1 MKKSIQLKVNN
12 GYSTKFIVLFF
23 VVIFSISGNA
33 QFISSVFN
41 FDFDYSVNTINY
53 FPNGN
58 LGFDTKLNPYNPQLI
73 NSRSEIYVQV
83 GLFSN
88 LKQIVSEDGVTKFNG
103 KTKILPNCIF
113 QYQHSF
119 YAIQISYINNL
130 ISSYENLG
138 GDFSYNFNQLDIKNV
153 NIQTTNTAFQI
164 SSVFKTSKNITIGIG
179 ILTNKTDMKFDLMN
193 QGNIRF
199 YQNLF
204 DNIQF
209 SLAMNYA
216 FSNQLKSYIVLR
228 SADSQEKSQVE
239 NESDLRYFS
248 KPYFYYNGI
257 FGLGIRYSIFN
268 CLGISLETYH
278 DFNSYTKDQVNPY
291 YAFSKK
297 DENIF
302 NSRIITGINY
312 QPLNSLQIGFL
323 FSKYVEYKNPFFTSY
338 ERDTRTTPYSINF
351 GALYKYKCLSFNLS
365 YQYTG
370 LEIGEPGSSLTKK
383 YTGQNLGFTVGF
395 EM

>member
-73 NSRSEIYVQV
+73 NSSLEIYAQAS
-83 GLFSN
+83 LFSN
-88 LKQIVSEDGVTKFNG
+88 LKQSVSENGVTKFNG
-103 KTKILPNCIF
+103 KTKILPNFIF

-164 SSVFKTSKNITIGIG
+164 SSVFKTSKNFTIGIG

-216 FSNQLKSYIVLR
+216 FSDQLKSYIVLR

-268 CLGISLETYH
+268 CLGISIETSH
-278 DFNSYTKDQVNPY
+278 EFNSYTQYEVNPLFP
-291 YAFSKK
+291 FSKN
-297 DENIF
+297 EESIF

-312 QPLNSLQIGFL
+312 QPTEAIQIGFL
-323 FSKYVEYKNPFFTSY
+323 FSKYFEYKNPFFTNY
-338 ERDTRTTPYSINF
+338 EREVRTTPYSLNV
-351 GALYKYKCLSFNLS
+351 GASYKYQCFSFNLS
-365 YQYTG
+365 YQYSG
-370 LEIGEPGSSLTKK
+370 LEVGAAGFSLTKK
-383 YTGQNLGFTVGF
+383 YTGQNLGFAVGF